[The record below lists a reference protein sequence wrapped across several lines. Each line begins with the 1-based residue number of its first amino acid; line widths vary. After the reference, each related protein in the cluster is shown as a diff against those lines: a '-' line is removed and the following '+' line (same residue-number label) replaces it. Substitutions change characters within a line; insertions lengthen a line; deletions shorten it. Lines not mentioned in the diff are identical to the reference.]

1 MLRLRVAGLRMM
13 RVASTSS
20 RGMGVES
27 GGVAGM
33 RWVSGGGR
41 VRGED
46 GGGGKDDVAEQA
58 YAAELEDASSFLDD
72 LLEDEDE
79 DELDGLPQ
87 ETTSAAGSTLY
98 NASHAAPGS
107 QSALPGEEYVPYV
120 HPETGEVG
128 GPQGPEPTRFND
140 WSFKGRCTDF

>member
-1 MLRLRVAGLRMM
+1 
-13 RVASTSS
+13 
-20 RGMGVES
+20 MG
-27 GGVAGM
+27 
-33 RWVSGGGR
+33 
-41 VRGED
+41 D

-72 LLEDEDE
+72 LLEEEDE

-140 WSFKGRCTDF
+140 WSFKG